1 MNELQQVLLIFAVVV
16 VIALYFL
23 SRNRQPEQKKE
34 SAKQKDVESSAS
46 YQKASHALNDLG
58 EPHIPLSKN
67 TEARL
72 TKQND
77 EPVKEI
83 DKNQGVLPFG
93 DEFELAEPVEKTE
106 QAEQARQSAASATT
120 DDLAINTENTPQ
132 ENRELSHEPQ
142 TPDDITDNQDLASQN
157 ASGGK
162 HHVLIV
168 DDLGMT
174 GEGYQYVAPE
184 HEKPSFGMPEEAT
197 SIPATEP
204 RNAEKKEPQVFVV
217 LVMSTGQEFSMMDVN
232 QALLGVGLS
241 FTESEIFVKSD
252 NMGNQFI
259 KVANLM
265 EPGTF
270 PVENMQNYTTCG
282 VVMILELP
290 TTVKAPAA
298 MHDLIMMA
306 RKVSQRLQGRLYNM
320 ERQLL
325 KESDLQ
331 TMREEAVKY
340 ESEPL

>member
-34 SAKQKDVESSAS
+34 HTKSQEAESSAS

-72 TKQND
+72 TQQD
-77 EPVKEI
+77 EERVEV
-83 DKNQGVLPFG
+83 NEYQAVLPFG
-93 DEFELAEPVEKTE
+93 DEFVVPEQGE
-106 QAEQARQSAASATT
+106 QAKPVANRSEDVS
-120 DDLAINTENTPQ
+120 AINMEATIQ
-132 ENRELSHEPQ
+132 ENDTLSGTSQLHDEV
-142 TPDDITDNQDLASQN
+142 TNIPDANNQN
-157 ASGGK
+157 TTGGK
-162 HHVLIV
+162 HHVLEV
-168 DDLGMT
+168 DDLGVT

-184 HEKPSFGMPEEAT
+184 YEKPSFGMPEAG
-197 SIPATEP
+197 SSAPATESHH
-204 RNAEKKEPQVFVV
+204 AEKKEAQVFVI
-217 LVMSTGQEFSMMDVN
+217 LVMSTAQEFSMMDVN

-241 FTESEIFVKSD
+241 FIAENNFFVKMD
-252 NMGNQFI
+252 NMGNHFI

-270 PVENMQNYTTCG
+270 PVESMENHTTSG

-331 TMREEAVKY
+331 NMREEAVKY